1 MKKLLL
7 NVVMCVLAM
16 AGSTQ
21 GAWAESTT
29 LYERT
34 AATWLEDDITDWGNA
49 SATISNG
56 LVQKGTNSAWNATKA
71 ITFTSNS
78 KVTLTATVV
87 GGNAGGNASSY
98 DYITIG
104 GVSLRLY
111 GQSRYATIDIDG
123 NSTNLSGFTRG
134 GTYNLTVT
142 IDQATG
148 NVTYSV
154 TGAAKGEGTGNTSI
168 GLENVVVGHYRG
180 GRENYN
186 VTLTLSSITISEE
199 MQVVEMAN
207 YTVNYQYNSETI
219 KTESGTRVVGN
230 TIEATSPITI
240 EGQKYYATDDAT
252 TSITVT
258 SNEKENVLNVTLR
271 KAYEYNYTVQT
282 NHDGTIAE
290 GVGTED
296 ESVTVPYPRY
306 INVDGTLYTKDATN
320 KEYRYTFTPTVNNQ
334 VVTLDYTATDITNV
348 VYFSEGEHINGAK
361 ATSAGNNMVTR
372 SSNSACGYATED
384 IVLTTLAPG
393 KYTVKTVLYSNSS
406 GGVSLKFG
414 YGAQEFTASETT
426 SNNWAQR
433 SNDINVI
440 TSTDFVWKASG
451 GAKDGLDYIYIQRT
465 GDATASISLPY
476 TYTTFSSTAALDFT
490 GNTDVEAY
498 MAQMNGDGTAVTLKQ
513 VQKVPAGAGVVLKK
527 ISGAET
533 TTVKVLADAA
543 ALAGNQLV
551 GVTEDNT
558 VSADQLIEAGNA
570 YVLVEEQ
577 FCKVVTGAT
586 GYIPAGKAYLSVP
599 VRNAAKAMR
608 LDFNGTP
615 TEAVS
620 VAEKA
625 EKTQDAIYN
634 VQGIRV
640 QKPTVPGLYIVNGKT
655 YRF

>member
-1 MKKLLL
+1 
-7 NVVMCVLAM
+7 MCVLAM

-34 AATWLEDDITDWGNA
+34 ASTWVEDDIADWGNA
-49 SATISNG
+49 SATISDG
-56 LVQKGTNSAWNATKA
+56 LVQKGHNSGWNATKA

-87 GGNAGGNASSY
+87 GGMTAGRASSY

-111 GQSRYATIDIDG
+111 GTSNYATIDIDG
-123 NSTNLSGFTRG
+123 TSTNLSGYTRG

-154 TGAAKGEGTGNTSI
+154 TGAASVEGTGKSSTSLDKI
-168 GLENVVVGHYRG
+168 TVGHFRG
-180 GRENYN
+180 GRESQDD
-186 VTLTLSSITISEE
+186 VILTLSSIKISEE
-199 MQVVEMAN
+199 EQEVQTAN
-207 YTVNYQYNSETI
+207 YTINYQYNSETI
-219 KTESGTRVVGN
+219 KPEPGTTVVGN

-240 EGQKYYATDDAT
+240 DGQKYYATDDAT
-252 TSITVT
+252 TSMTVT

-271 KAYEYNYTVQT
+271 KANEYNYTVQT
-282 NHDGTIAE
+282 NHGGTIAE

-296 ESVTVPYPRY
+296 ESVTEPYPRY
-306 INVDGTLYTKDATN
+306 INVDGTLYTRDATN
-320 KEYRYTFTPTVNNQ
+320 KEYRHTFIPTVDNQ
-334 VVTLDYTATDITNV
+334 VVTLNYTATDITNV
-348 VYFSEGEHINGAK
+348 VYFSEGEHINGAT

-372 SSNSACGYATED
+372 SSNSACGYATEE
-384 IVLTTLAPG
+384 IVLTTLTPG
-393 KYTVKTVLYSNSS
+393 KYTVKTVLYSNST
-406 GGVSLKFG
+406 GGVSLTFG
-414 YGAQEFTASETT
+414 YGAQEFTASVEKAY
-426 SNNWAQR
+426 SNWAER

-440 TSTDFVWKASG
+440 SNTDLVWKASG
-451 GAKDGLDYIYIQRT
+451 GAKDGLDLIYIQRT

-490 GNTDVEAY
+490 NNNDVEAY
-498 MAQMNGDGTAVTLKQ
+498 MAQVNGDGTAVTLMQ

-527 ISGAET
+527 ISDAET

-543 ALAGNQLV
+543 ALAGNQMV
-551 GVTEDNT
+551 GVTEDNK
-558 VSADQLIEAGNA
+558 VHANELITAGNA

-599 VRNAAKAMR
+599 VKNAAKAMR